1 MSLFKKI
8 IFVLT
13 LSVVLSSLIQI
24 MASIQQVSRLGEDDL
39 VSKSRAILSRLEKTA
54 AYVATQGGL
63 NDVIQ
68 KMKTSYPDG
77 NLPSDAKRIVL
88 NQVPIFAA
96 LMVGS
101 DGAKEE
107 GYEFRVFSN
116 DPRNKDNKATAQES
130 QILKQ
135 FEADPTKTEI
145 IETSSNQVIVYR
157 PVRLSEK
164 RGCLSCHGDPKTSP
178 WGTDKD
184 ILGYRMENWTDG
196 HLHAAFAII
205 QSKSAT
211 KAAISDGIIVF
222 VIVGLIGLAIS
233 IGVAMM
239 ITNASFKNLASVN
252 EHLNKVGEELF
263 NTSQE
268 IQSSAQSLS
277 NAATE
282 AAASIEE
289 TSASTEEV
297 SSMIKLNANNSAQ
310 AKGLAQECQKQAQE
324 GQQQVK
330 ELIKS
335 MDEISSSS
343 KKIEEITNVID
354 DISFQT
360 NLLALN
366 AAVEAARAG
375 EQGKGFAVVA
385 EAVRT
390 LAQRSSVSAKEIS
403 TLIKESV
410 DKIQKGYHIAKE
422 SGTSLDKIVTAVEKV
437 NVLNSE
443 IANASQE
450 QSTGMEA
457 INRSVL
463 ELDKVTQLN
472 AAGAEESA
480 ASSDSLNAQAEKLKE
495 QMNSLTE
502 TISGKKAI
510 SSKNSLE
517 KNAQTSAT
525 RSTNNEV
532 KKAA

>member
-1 MSLFKKI
+1 MVI
-8 IFVLT
+8 
-13 LSVVLSSLIQI
+13 SSLVQTIT
-24 MASIQQVSRLGEDDL
+24 SIHQVSKLGEADL
-39 VSKSRAILSRLEKTA
+39 ISKSRAILSRLEKTA

-63 NDVIQ
+63 ADIIQ
-68 KMKTSYPDG
+68 KTKAAYPDG
-77 NLPSDAKRIVL
+77 NLPADAKTKVL

-96 LMVGS
+96 LTVGS

-107 GYEFRVFSN
+107 GYEFRVFSTE
-116 DPRNKDNKATAQES
+116 PRNKDNQATAKEAE
-130 QILKQ
+130 ILKQ
-135 FEADPTKTEI
+135 FETDATKTEI
-145 IETSSNQVIVYR
+145 VETSSDQVIVYR

-178 WGTDKD
+178 WGTGKD
-184 ILGYRMENWTDG
+184 ILGYQMENWSDG
-196 HLHAAFAII
+196 RLHAVFAVI
-205 QSKSAT
+205 QSKTAA
-211 KAAISDGIIVF
+211 KAAVSEGIIVF
-222 VIVGLIGLAIS
+222 MIIGFIGLVLSLGI
-233 IGVAMM
+233 AML
-239 ITNASFKNLASVN
+239 ITNASFKNLANVN
-252 EHLNKVGEELF
+252 EHLNKVGAELLI
-263 NTSQE
+263 TSSE

-310 AKGLAQECQKQAQE
+310 AKDLAQECQKQAQE
-324 GQQQVK
+324 GQHQVN

-410 DKIQKGYHIAKE
+410 DKIQKGYNIAKE
-422 SGTSLDKIVTAVEKV
+422 SGSSLDRIVVAVEKV

-450 QSTGMEA
+450 QSSGMEA
-457 INRSVL
+457 INRSIL

-472 AAGAEESA
+472 AASAEESA
-480 ASSDSLNAQAEKLKE
+480 ASSESLNTQAEKLNV
-495 QMNSLTE
+495 QMTSLTE
-502 TISGKKAI
+502 TISGKKMF
-510 SSKNSLE
+510 S
-517 KNAQTSAT
+517 
-525 RSTNNEV
+525 V
-532 KKAA
+532 KKKLDERPVDTSSAHSSHREIKKAG